1 MGCQAWAE
9 DFMQESAVPILVVQE
24 GQLAGKRWSLNKS
37 EFVVGRGED
46 CEVVLPDRQVS
57 RRHFR
62 IVRDENG
69 YSVEDLGSK
78 NGTYVNG
85 AAVRGSV
92 QLQDGDE
99 IQVALSVRLL
109 FVGAE
114 ATLPLTQEM
123 LRVTQPGLRL
133 NKSQRQVWV
142 NGVVLDPPLSLSQY
156 RLLEILWEQK
166 GKIVTREEVIAAVWP
181 ESDEAGITEQ
191 AIDALVRRLRDRLA
205 EVDPDHE
212 YLVTVRG
219 HGFRL
224 DNRP

>member
-1 MGCQAWAE
+1 
-9 DFMQESAVPILVVQE
+9 MQESAVPILVVQE
-24 GQLAGKRWSLNKS
+24 GQLAGKRWTLNRS

-62 IVRDENG
+62 IVRDDDG

-123 LRVTQPGLRL
+123 LRVVQPGLRL

-142 NGVVLDPPLSLSQY
+142 NGAVLEPPLSLSQY

-205 EVDPDHE
+205 EVDREHE